1 MLQIWHTAKWTSN
14 FINDLGW
21 RNFQNESCRSQKVMK
36 VCGFQF
42 FLKSFRLP
50 KLRLNFSN
58 LKSIFFE
65 VPSDGETAKIKVVD
79 LKMLWNFV
87 VDNFL
92 IWNHLVIE
100 NYIWISQIWNSN
112 FVINNLEWGNSQ
124 NKSCISQKVMKFC
137 SWQLFYL
144 NSFRTLNKQ
153 FALGLV

>member
-1 MLQIWHTAKWTSN
+1 MNKWSN
-14 FINDLGW
+14 NQNKLCISWEVIEFCSWQLFDLKSSCQ
-21 RNFQNESCRSQKVMK
+21 RKLCLNSKNLNQNFQTT
-36 VCGFQF
+36 
-42 FLKSFRLP
+42 
-50 KLRLNFSN
+50 
-58 LKSIFFE
+58 
-65 VPSDGETAKIKVVD
+65 SDVKTTKIKVVG
-79 LKMLWNFV
+79 LEKFWNFV

-112 FVINNLEWGNSQ
+112 FVINNLEWGNNQ